1 MSTERPKLLLHPVD
15 CDACGRCVEA
25 CRRNAIK
32 PGPNYIYV
40 DWSRCDGCGKC
51 ADLCD
56 RGAIELRGASAGAA
70 VAAAQRPPGGLELGA
85 GAEAAQLKHRLWRPR
100 AGLPG
105 AGPADDAAPETAPAV
120 EWSVPEAVVVL
131 LVAVALQ
138 VIMQVALGSSLVRSL
153 TANGVILARGIV
165 IALYYAAEVCMLLWF
180 AIRRDVGFAEASKL
194 DAPPDLLSLP
204 VGLSMLVATWA
215 FSRVYLLAV
224 TALGWKPP
232 ASTSPS
238 IMQLFGSDAVGMTLA
253 VLVFVVVGPIVEE
266 LMLRGVVLGALERRL
281 GRWWGIS
288 LSALMFAT
296 LHGTLWQMLPMTF
309 LGLALGRLASG
320 RRSLWPAVVLH
331 VAYNA
336 LIVAPVF
343 LVATRTT

>member
-1 MSTERPKLLLHPVD
+1 MSAERPRLLLHPVD

-32 PGPNYIYV
+32 PGANYIYV

-56 RGAIELRGASAGAA
+56 RGAIEVRTGGTAA
-70 VAAAQRPPGGLELGA
+70 VAGERPTGGLELGA
-85 GAEAAQLKHRLWRPR
+85 GAEIAPAKHRLWRPR
-100 AGLPG
+100 IGLPG
-105 AGPADDAAPETAPAV
+105 AGPADDLAPETALAV
-120 EWSVPEAVVVL
+120 EWSVAEAVVVL
-131 LVAVALQ
+131 VVAVALQ
-138 VIMQVALGSSLVRSL
+138 VLMQVALGSSLVRSL

-165 IALYYAAEVCMLLWF
+165 TSLYYAVEVCMLLWL
-180 AIRRDVGFAEASKL
+180 AIRRDAGFAEAYRL
-194 DAPPDLLSLP
+194 DARPDLLALP
-204 VGLSMLVATWA
+204 IGFSMLVGTWV
-215 FSRVYLLAV
+215 FSRVYLLSV

-238 IMQLFGSDAVGMTLA
+238 IMQLFGSDAAGMTLA
-253 VLVFVVVGPIVEE
+253 VLIFVLIGPVVEE
-266 LMLRGVVLGALERRL
+266 LMLRGVVLTALERRL
-281 GRWWGIS
+281 GRWWGIV

-320 RRSLWPAVVLH
+320 RRSLWPAVILH

-336 LIVAPVF
+336 VIIAPVF

>member
-1 MSTERPKLLLHPVD
+1 MTVERPKLLLHPVD
-15 CDACGRCVEA
+15 CDACGRCVDA

-32 PGPNYIYV
+32 PGANYIYV

-56 RGAIELRGASAGAA
+56 RGAIELRGEGGNAA
-70 VAAAQRPPGGLELGA
+70 VAARPPGGLQLGA
-85 GAEAAQLKHRLWRPR
+85 GAEVAPAKHRLWRPR
-100 AGLPG
+100 IGLPG
-105 AGPADDAAPETAPAV
+105 AGPADDVVPETAPAV

-131 LVAVALQ
+131 VVAVVLQ
-138 VIMQVALGSSLVRSL
+138 VLMQVALGSSLVRSL

-165 IALYYAAEVCMLLWF
+165 ISLYYAAEVCMLLWL
-180 AIRRDVGFAEASKL
+180 AIRRDAGFAEAYRL
-194 DAPPDLLSLP
+194 DARPDLLALP
-204 VGLSMLVATWA
+204 IGFSMLVGTWV
-215 FSRVYLLAV
+215 FSRVYLLSV

-238 IMQLFGSDAVGMTLA
+238 IMQLFGSDAAGMTLA
-253 VLVFVVVGPIVEE
+253 VLIFVLVGPIVEE
-266 LMLRGVVLGALERRL
+266 LMLRGVVLGALEKRL

-320 RRSLWPAVVLH
+320 RRSLWPAVILH

-336 LIVAPVF
+336 VIVAPVF
-343 LVATRTT
+343 LVATRST